1 MLSPIDAN
9 IRLQITSIE
18 VYFSAFFF
26 VVRLAFKGR
35 FQSMLAIIRDQ
46 LCLNMIAIE
55 FRTQGDH
62 KELRILL
69 QNWLISS
76 RFNRKLSYKEK

>member
-1 MLSPIDAN
+1 
-9 IRLQITSIE
+9 
-18 VYFSAFFF
+18 
-26 VVRLAFKGR
+26 
-35 FQSMLAIIRDQ
+35 MLAMIRDQ

-76 RFNRKLSYKEK
+76 RFNQNLSYKEK